1 MKDTA
6 RQSDGAAVGSEYLLG
21 TIGHQI
27 DPIDAGSASAPFRGF
42 SGDESR
48 ASAFSAV
55 SVPTNEVHPAAR
67 TTELPDKPGYPQPY
81 RTYEDG
87 TR

>member
-6 RQSDGAAVGSEYLLG
+6 RQSDGPAVGSEYLLG
-21 TIGHQI
+21 TIAHQI
-27 DPIDAGSASAPFRGF
+27 DPLGAGSSSAPFRGF
-42 SGDESR
+42 AGDDAR
-48 ASAFSAV
+48 ASAHGNV
-55 SVPTNEVHPAAR
+55 VVPTDEVHPAAR
-67 TTELPDKPGYPQPY
+67 TMDLPDKPGYPVAY

>member
-6 RQSDGAAVGSEYLLG
+6 RQSDGPAVESEYLLG
-21 TIGHQI
+21 TVKHHL
-27 DPIDAGSASAPFRGF
+27 DPLDAGSTEAPFRGF
-42 SGDESR
+42 AGDEAR
-48 ASAFSAV
+48 ASAHG
-55 SVPTNEVHPAAR
+55 SVVVPGDLHPAAR
-67 TTELPDKPGYPQPY
+67 TMDLPDKPGYPVAY

>member
-6 RQSDGAAVGSEYLLG
+6 RQSDGPAVGSEYLLG
-21 TIGHQI
+21 TIAHQI
-27 DPIDAGSASAPFRGF
+27 DPLDAGSSSAPFRGF
-42 SGDESR
+42 AGDEAR
-48 ASAFSAV
+48 ATNYGNV
-55 SVPTNEVHPAAR
+55 VVPTDEVRPASY
-67 TTELPDKPGYPQPY
+67 TKDLPDKPGYPVAY

>member
-6 RQSDGAAVGSEYLLG
+6 RQSDGPAVESKYLLG
-21 TIGHQI
+21 TVKHHL
-27 DPIDAGSASAPFRGF
+27 DPLDAGSTAAPFRGF
-42 SGDESR
+42 AGDEAR
-48 ASAFSAV
+48 ASAHG
-55 SVPTNEVHPAAR
+55 SVVVPSDLHPAAR
-67 TTELPDKPGYPQPY
+67 TMDLPDKPGYPVAY